1 MGMFHDY
8 DGGEVFSAVLCELD
22 ISYDFRLHGFVQ
34 WSKIYK
40 KAT

>member
-8 DGGEVFSAVLCELD
+8 DGGEVFSADLCELD
-22 ISYDFRLHGFVQ
+22 ISYDVRLHGFVQ